1 MNFYI
6 LPFCLVFA
14 SLFYSY
20 FILFHRF
27 PTQFSLFAEICAL
40 AFELSMFSTINKPLL
55 FGLVLAQFYCLRV
68 LLFVNF

>member
-1 MNFYI
+1 MREFYI
-6 LPFCLVFA
+6 LPFCFVFA

-27 PTQFSLFAEICAL
+27 PSHFLLFAENMAL

-55 FGLVLAQFYCLRV
+55 LVLVFRTV
-68 LLFVNF
+68 